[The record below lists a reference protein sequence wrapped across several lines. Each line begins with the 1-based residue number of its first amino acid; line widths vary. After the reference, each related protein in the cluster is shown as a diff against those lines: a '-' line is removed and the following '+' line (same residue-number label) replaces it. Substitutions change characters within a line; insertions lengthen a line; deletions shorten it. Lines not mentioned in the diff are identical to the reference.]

1 MTSRPRSAPDG
12 PEGEAAESPSA
23 LTVREAVLSGTG
35 WAVSLAGLVW
45 GSTYIALGYPTA
57 AVYPFAFLVLS
68 VMNVA
73 AYRRNRDFR
82 RFTRVQIGAILL
94 TPFLLMLHLGG
105 LIASGAVGLWSLLG
119 PIAALLVSGRRFATG
134 AFVAFVVF
142 LAAGLWADSG
152 LQPTGSL
159 SVRLREVFLL
169 LNLLGVSAIAFW
181 AMRVFLAANER
192 LTTEEQRLRRIER
205 SYVAQEAMLRQQE
218 RLATL
223 GKLSAGVA
231 HELNNPAAAAG
242 RATGHLEEVVL
253 RLPERAIVL
262 MGLGVGAEGLEW
274 LWSMVAIDASTDP
287 LDVHD
292 REDGLAAWF
301 GARSVSESWDLAN
314 ALAALGFE
322 ASVLNQAMERFNERQ
337 LIAATQW
344 IADVARARSLLS
356 EVRTSAGRIS
366 EIVGAL
372 KGYSHMDKAATAA
385 VDIPRGIEDTL
396 IILRSQLTGITVQ
409 KDFPPDLPPVN
420 GNAGELNQV
429 WTNLIANAAE
439 ALDGS
444 GTIVI
449 DAEHDAGRVMVGVT
463 DDGPGIP
470 GHLLGSVFDPFVTTK
485 APGQGTG
492 LGLNLTHQ
500 IVVERHRGSVE
511 VESRPGRTRFV
522 VTLPV
527 EGSSDG

>member
-1 MTSRPRSAPDG
+1 MTSAPRSTPDRL
-12 PEGEAAESPSA
+12 EGESAESSSDR
-23 LTVREAVLSGTG
+23 TVREAVLTG
-35 WAVSLAGLVW
+35 SAWAVSVAVLVW
-45 GSTYIALGYPTA
+45 GIIYVGLGHPTA
-57 AVYPFAFLVLS
+57 AAYPFAFLVLS
-68 VMNVA
+68 VVNFLV
-73 AYRRNRDFR
+73 YRRYRDFT

-105 LIASGAVGLWSLLG
+105 LISSGAVGLWSLLG
-119 PIAALLVSGRRFATG
+119 PIGALLVIGHRFAIG
-134 AFVAFVVF
+134 AFVTFVLF
-142 LAAGLWADSG
+142 LVTGLWADGG
-152 LQPTGSL
+152 LQPSDRL
-159 SVRLREVFLL
+159 STSAREWFLL
-169 LNLLGVSAIAFW
+169 LNLLGVSVVAFW
-181 AMRVFLAANER
+181 AMRVFFAANDR
-192 LTTEEQRLRRIER
+192 LTAEERRLRAIER

-242 RATGHLEEVVL
+242 RATGHLEEVVV
-253 RLPERAIVL
+253 RLPERAIAL

-274 LWSMVAIDASTDP
+274 LWSMVAADVSTDP
-287 LDVHD
+287 LDVND

-301 GARSVSESWDLAN
+301 TARSVPDSWDLAN

-337 LIAATQW
+337 VIAATQW
-344 IADVARARSLLS
+344 IADVARARKLLS

-366 EIVGAL
+366 QIVGAL
-372 KGYSHMDKAATAA
+372 KGYSHMDRAATSA
-385 VDIPRGIEDTL
+385 VDVQRGIEDTL
-396 IILRSQLTGITVQ
+396 IILRSQLTGITVEKQ
-409 KDFPPDLPPVN
+409 FPAGLPLVI

-439 ALDGS
+439 ALDGA

-449 DAEHDAGRVMVGVT
+449 DAGHNDGHVTVGVT

-470 GHLLGSVFDPFVTTK
+470 HYLIGSVFDPFVTTK

-500 IVVERHRGSVE
+500 IVVERHRGTVD
-511 VESRPGRTRFV
+511 VESRPGHTRFV

-527 EGSSDG
+527 EGSPNG